1 MFMENSRFKILIAVL
16 ASAALVSGGLLVF
29 ILMTVTIV
37 TPAQLRNDA
46 LFVYDSPIT
55 LDEFSLTNQDEEV
68 FTNESLQGRWSL
80 IFFGYTYCPDICPIT
95 LASIKQFY
103 DLLKDSGD
111 TTDVQVIM
119 VSVDPER
126 DTSEVLGNYVRYFNP
141 DFIGATGDYT
151 DVYRMA
157 RNMNLTFNYT
167 RIDDDNYLVNHNG
180 EVMLIDPLGNNV
192 GFLKPPYEPQKML
205 DNFQAIKSYSESL
218 D

>member
-1 MFMENSRFKILIAVL
+1 MENSRFKILIAVL
-16 ASAALVSGGLLVF
+16 ASAVLVSGGLLIVM
-29 ILMTVTIV
+29 LMAVNKV
-37 TPAQLRNDA
+37 TPDQLRNDA
-46 LFVYDSPIT
+46 LFVYDTPII
-55 LDEFSLTNQDEEV
+55 LDEFNLVNHDEEA

-103 DLLKDSGD
+103 DLLNDSSD

-192 GFLKPPYEPQKML
+192 GFLKAPYEPQKML

>member
-46 LFVYDSPIT
+46 LFVYDSPII

>member
-111 TTDVQVIM
+111 TADVQVIM